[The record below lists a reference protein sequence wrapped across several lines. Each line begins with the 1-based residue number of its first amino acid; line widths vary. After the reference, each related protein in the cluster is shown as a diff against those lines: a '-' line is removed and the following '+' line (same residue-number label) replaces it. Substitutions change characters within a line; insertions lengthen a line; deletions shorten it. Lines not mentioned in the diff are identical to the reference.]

1 VRLGDIAKI
10 TAEPATLTG
19 YTRINGAPSI
29 GIDVTKEEA
38 NTVAVSDEIH
48 QALPRIAELLGG
60 SAQNAQIT
68 VVLDQAPFIEQSVD
82 GLTTEGLLGL
92 TFAVLVILGFLLS
105 VRATLVTAVSIHCPC
120 SSRWACSIWV
130 ATRSTSSPSAR

>member
-1 VRLGDIAKI
+1 VRLIATSQTALATGAPGTAPVRLGDIARI

-29 GIDVTKEEA
+29 GIDVTKKEEA

-48 QALPRIAELLGG
+48 QALPRITELLGG

-68 VVLDQAPFIEQSVD
+68 VVLDQAPFIDSRSAASPPRVFS
-82 GLTTEGLLGL
+82 GWH
-92 TFAVLVILGFLLS
+92 S
-105 VRATLVTAVSIHCPC
+105 PC
-120 SSRWACSIWV
+120 W
-130 ATRSTSSPSAR
+130 